1 MCVCDIF
8 IRIKTFNGG
17 GKTSFYIYYTCLL
30 TYLRVKTTIIGV
42 RLIGRVVVN
51 IKTCV
56 VIFVASVPWDL
67 YAFGRCVFLSVWE
80 VGPPRRDQL
89 ST

>member
-1 MCVCDIF
+1 MEGVKPVFTYI
-8 IRIKTFNGG
+8 IPGVRI
-17 GKTSFYIYYTCLL
+17 
-30 TYLRVKTTIIGV
+30 KTTIIGV

-51 IKTCV
+51 IKACV
-56 VIFVASVPWDL
+56 VIFVASIPWNL
-67 YAFGRCVFLSVWE
+67 YALGRCVFLSVWD